1 MKLIVKNLSKSYKG
15 RKVVKAV
22 SLELS
27 SSEIVGLLGPNGAGK
42 TTSFYMIV
50 GLINSDS
57 GSIDLID
64 DDNNLINLSIM
75 PMHKRAK
82 YGLGY
87 LPQDSSIFQ
96 DLSVS
101 DNILAVL
108 ELNKN
113 ISKTDRIN
121 RLEQL
126 LDEVRLTH
134 IQDSKAISASG
145 GERRRL
151 EVARALAMDPKF
163 MLLDE
168 PFAGVDPISIAD
180 IINIVQFLRK
190 KGVGVLISDHNVRET
205 LKICDKSYVL
215 GEGSIIASGTAK
227 QIVNNPLIK
236 KVYLGDNFRYD

>member
-50 GLINSDS
+50 GLVNSDS

-215 GEGSIIASGTAK
+215 GEGSIIASGTAE
-227 QIVNNPLIK
+227 QIVNDPLIK

>member
-1 MKLIVKNLSKSYKG
+1 
-15 RKVVKAV
+15 
-22 SLELS
+22 
-27 SSEIVGLLGPNGAGK
+27 
-42 TTSFYMIV
+42 MIV

-180 IINIVQFLRK
+180 IISIVQFLRK

-215 GEGSIIASGTAK
+215 GEGSIIASGTAE
-227 QIVNNPLIK
+227 QIVNDPLIK